1 MSTEKSKVYNPK
13 EVENNRYQNWLKN
26 GHFKAST
33 QSAKS
38 GYSIVIPPP
47 NVTGVLHMGHVLN
60 QTIQDLLC
68 RRERMKG
75 KEVLWMPG
83 MDHAGIATQTRV
95 EKMLKNDE
103 GLTRYD
109 LGRGKFVERVWQWK
123 EKYGGII
130 FNQFQTLGLS
140 CDWERSRFT
149 MDEGL
154 SKAVRKVFVDWYHD
168 GLIYRGTRIINWCP
182 ASQTALSDE
191 EVIYKEQQSKLYYF
205 NYPFKDGTGHISI
218 ATTRPETML
227 ADVAVA
233 VNPNDERYKNWLG
246 KTILLPIANREI
258 PLIADGYV
266 DKEFGTGAVKITPAH
281 DPNDYE
287 VGKRHQLDMINIMT
301 ADAKL
306 NEKVPAAYQGLD
318 RFEARKKIVEEFELL
333 GLLVKIEEHLN
344 KVGYS
349 ERADVVIEPR
359 LSEQWF
365 VKMKPLAEPALKVV
379 LDGQIKFYPERWV
392 KTYEHWL
399 TNIKDWCISRQLW
412 WGHQI
417 PVWYCDQCGNEMC
430 EMDDPTVCS
439 QCKSNKI
446 RQDQDVLD
454 TWFSSQ
460 LWPFST
466 MDWPEETE
474 ELKKFYP
481 TDDLVTGPDIIF
493 FWVARMIMSSLYFT
507 KQIPFKNV
515 YYTGIIR
522 DKMGRKMSKS
532 LGNSPEP
539 LELIEKYGTDGLRV
553 GILLVAPQGNDIKFD
568 EDVLEQG
575 RNFSNKIWNA
585 YRFLSLFIEEKK
597 QYSLTIDRTKLDL
610 ADQWILHR
618 LQETIRDTEEQYSK
632 YRFNEVV
639 GKIYELIWSNFCD
652 WYLELIKPRL
662 YGDNVEEKERTL
674 SLAIY
679 LFEEMMKLLH
689 PFMPFIT
696 EEVWHQLRERKKS
709 ETIMYSAY
717 PTVNSELLGSDAAEQ
732 MEFVQKCI
740 TAIRNVRASMNI
752 APGKP
757 CSLVVKSTT
766 TVMADIFKTN
776 AYYFEKLAKVE
787 NLTAST
793 DSEKPKGSA
802 SVVVDGQELFI
813 PLEGLI
819 DVVAERLRLQKE
831 IERFERNL
839 LSSQAKLDN
848 VGFTA
853 KAPQHVLDLEKE
865 KVKTAEE
872 NLEKLRNN
880 LNELS

>member
-95 EKMLKNDE
+95 EKMLKKE
-103 GLTRYD
+103 AGLTRYD
-109 LGRGKFVERVWQWK
+109 LGREKFVEQVWQWK

-140 CDWERSRFT
+140 CDWDRSRFT

-218 ATTRPETML
+218 ATTRPETIL

-258 PLIADGYV
+258 PLIADEYV

-287 VGKRHQLDMINIMT
+287 VGKRHQLEMINIMT

-417 PVWYCDQCGNEMC
+417 PVWYCDNCGNEMC

-522 DKMGRKMSKS
+522 DKLGRKMSKS

-610 ADQWILHR
+610 ADQWMLHR
-618 LQETIRDTEEQYSK
+618 LQETIQETEEQYSK

-696 EEVWHQLRERKKS
+696 EEVWHQLRERKES

-717 PTVNSELLGSDAAEQ
+717 PIVNSELLGSDAAAQ

-766 TVMADIFKTN
+766 TVMADIFKMN

-839 LSSQAKLDN
+839 LSSQAKLNN
-848 VGFTA
+848 VGFTS

-865 KVKTAEE
+865 KIKTAED